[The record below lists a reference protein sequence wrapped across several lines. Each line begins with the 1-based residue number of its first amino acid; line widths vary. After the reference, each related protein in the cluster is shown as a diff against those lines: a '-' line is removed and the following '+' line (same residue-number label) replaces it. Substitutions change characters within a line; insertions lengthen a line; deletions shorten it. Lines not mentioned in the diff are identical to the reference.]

1 MKIPLYFKPRARL
14 LIQLGDQLIRNESI
28 ALVELIKNCYD
39 ADANEVIVT
48 MSNLDNQEE
57 GIISILD
64 NGFGMDMETIIN
76 VWLEPGSDYKAKLF
90 ENDIRTPKFK
100 RLPIGEK
107 GIGRF
112 GAHKL
117 GNRIQLITRKKNHKE
132 IVVSIDWE
140 ELSRHKYLADATIQ
154 IEERI
159 PKVFNGNS
167 TGTFINITHL
177 KNEWTRGE
185 VREIYRSITALC
197 SPFDDN
203 SSFIVK
209 LNIDNKEWLQ
219 GLPSWND
226 IKNRSLFNFTV
237 EIQGNEIVEFEYNF
251 KPWATM
257 NKVQGRKVTLKNNQL
272 VQKLKFLFDSQTKQ
286 SINLNDFEIGRLKFT
301 GLIFIRDVKTLKLS
315 FPETKTIRKYLD
327 ENGGIRVYRSGI
339 RVYDYGEQ
347 GNDWLGLDYRRFNLP
362 GIKVSNNSIIAAVH
376 INRETSS
383 DLKEKSNRE
392 GFIENNALKVF
403 KTSILNAL
411 NIVEQL
417 RREDKDRIDAIY
429 YPTKRSEPVLSSISE
444 LKELINKKITDSPI
458 RKEATKYIEQIEIN
472 YNFMRETLTKSA
484 TAGLSLGVV
493 IHEVDK
499 IIQELEKV
507 IKKEKVSDRTLS
519 LIKHLSNLV
528 ESYSQILAKSVRK
541 NEGLKILVEQALFSI
556 EFRLNVHG
564 IQIIKEF
571 ANFGKSDII
580 KVARN
585 LVVGTLINIIDNSIY
600 WLDRG
605 RITNK
610 RIFINIVNEKEF
622 ICLIIADNGPGFA
635 LPTDE
640 ITEPFVSAKI
650 DGLGLGLHI
659 AKEVMNAHQG
669 SIEFPEW
676 GEYEIPNTFKNG
688 AVIKLGFKK

>member
-209 LNIDNKEWLQ
+209 LNIDNKEW
-219 GLPSWND
+219 
-226 IKNRSLFNFTV
+226 
-237 EIQGNEIVEFEYNF
+237 Y
-251 KPWATM
+251 
-257 NKVQGRKVTLKNNQL
+257 
-272 VQKLKFLFDSQTKQ
+272 
-286 SINLNDFEIGRLKFT
+286 
-301 GLIFIRDVKTLKLS
+301 RDC
-315 FPETKTIRKYLD
+315 P
-327 ENGGIRVYRSGI
+327 
-339 RVYDYGEQ
+339 
-347 GNDWLGLDYRRFNLP
+347 
-362 GIKVSNNSIIAAVH
+362 
-376 INRETSS
+376 
-383 DLKEKSNRE
+383 
-392 GFIENNALKVF
+392 
-403 KTSILNAL
+403 
-411 NIVEQL
+411 
-417 RREDKDRIDAIY
+417 
-429 YPTKRSEPVLSSISE
+429 
-444 LKELINKKITDSPI
+444 
-458 RKEATKYIEQIEIN
+458 
-472 YNFMRETLTKSA
+472 
-484 TAGLSLGVV
+484 
-493 IHEVDK
+493 
-499 IIQELEKV
+499 
-507 IKKEKVSDRTLS
+507 
-519 LIKHLSNLV
+519 
-528 ESYSQILAKSVRK
+528 
-541 NEGLKILVEQALFSI
+541 
-556 EFRLNVHG
+556 HG
-564 IQIIKEF
+564 MI
-571 ANFGKSDII
+571 
-580 KVARN
+580 
-585 LVVGTLINIIDNSIY
+585 
-600 WLDRG
+600 
-605 RITNK
+605 
-610 RIFINIVNEKEF
+610 
-622 ICLIIADNGPGFA
+622 
-635 LPTDE
+635 
-640 ITEPFVSAKI
+640 
-650 DGLGLGLHI
+650 
-659 AKEVMNAHQG
+659 
-669 SIEFPEW
+669 
-676 GEYEIPNTFKNG
+676 
-688 AVIKLGFKK
+688 